1 MRRFDVAIQFE
12 SGFVFYY
19 GVEGVDDLDALAEA
33 LNRVYD
39 TRLTEGRLG
48 AQVTRI
54 KVRESRPPAGG
65 EALEEGQAEA
75 DVPVVVEGKG

>member
-1 MRRFDVAIQFE
+1 VRRFDVAIQFE

-65 EALEEGQAEA
+65 EAPEGEQA
-75 DVPVVVEGKG
+75 DVPVVVIESEG